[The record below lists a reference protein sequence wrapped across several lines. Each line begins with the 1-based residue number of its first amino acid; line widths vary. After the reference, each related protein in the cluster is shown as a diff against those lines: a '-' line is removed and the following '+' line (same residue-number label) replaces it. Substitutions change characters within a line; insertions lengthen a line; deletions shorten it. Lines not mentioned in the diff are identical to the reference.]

1 MNALA
6 AINTLTALLQVAMNG
21 LAAAS
26 QVSAIIQKAHAEGRE
41 ISTVEMNA
49 IKQLDDSA
57 RQTLVDAIN
66 AATH

>member
-1 MNALA
+1 MNALT
-6 AINTLTALLQVAMNG
+6 AINTLASLLQVAMNG

-26 QVSAIIQKAHAEGRE
+26 QISAIIQKAHAEGRD
-41 ISTVEMNA
+41 ISAVEMSA

-66 AATH
+66 AATP